1 MENTP
6 LPLPVE
12 ELQRPASSLAGRL
25 LNVFAAPGDVFE
37 EIRSS
42 TPSTANWLV
51 PLLLACLVGVGY
63 SFAVFS
69 QESILQSF
77 REAQEKA
84 MQKQIDA
91 GKMTRQQADQAL
103 SVSEQFMGPTMMKAF
118 GSVGAVVAN
127 CVMLFLVA
135 LIIWLLGRW
144 AFKTPFP
151 YLKAMEVAGLA
162 GTINILGGIVAMLL
176 AVVMGNMAMTP
187 GPVLLVH
194 EFDPANKLHVF
205 LSQLNVFMLW
215 YIALLSLGL
224 AKLCRVA
231 FGKAAIWLFGVW
243 AVFVAV
249 IVLPGWGR

>member
-1 MENTP
+1 MENSPTP
-6 LPLPVE
+6 LPLE
-12 ELQRPASSLAGRL
+12 EVQRPASSLAGRL
-25 LNVFAAPGDVFE
+25 LNVFAAPGEVFE

-42 TPSTANWLV
+42 APSTANWLV

-69 QESILQSF
+69 QESILHSM
-77 REAQEKA
+77 RDAQEKT
-84 MQKQIDA
+84 MQRRVDA
-91 GKMTRQQADQAL
+91 GKMTREQADQAL
-103 SVSEQFMGPTMMKAF
+103 AVSEQFMGPTLMKVF

-144 AFKTPFP
+144 AFKDRFP

-176 AVVMGNMAMTP
+176 AVVMGNIAMTP

-194 EFDPANKLHVF
+194 EFDPTNKLHAF
-205 LSQLNVFMLW
+205 LAQLNVFMLW
-215 YIALLSLGL
+215 YIALLSIGL

-231 FGKAAIWLFGVW
+231 YGKAAIWLFGVW
-243 AVFVAV
+243 AVLVAV

>member
-6 LPLPVE
+6 TPLPVAE
-12 ELQRPASSLAGRL
+12 VQRLPSSLAGRL
-25 LNVFAAPGDVFE
+25 LNVFAAPDDVFE

-42 TPSTANWLV
+42 APSTANWLV
-51 PLLLACLVGVGY
+51 PLLLSCLVGVGY
-63 SFAVFS
+63 AFAVFS
-69 QESILQSF
+69 QESIMQSM

-84 MQKQIDA
+84 MQQRVDS

-103 SVSEQFMGPTMMKAF
+103 SVSEQFMGPTMMKVF

-135 LIIWLLGRW
+135 LVIRVLGRW
-144 AFKTPFP
+144 VFKARFP

-162 GTINILGGIVAMLL
+162 GTINLLGGIVAMLL
-176 AVVMGNMAMTP
+176 AMVMGNMAMTP

-194 EFDPANKLHVF
+194 EFDPANKLHAF
-205 LSQLNVFMLW
+205 LAQRNVFMLW
-215 YIALLSLGL
+215 YLALLSLGL
-224 AKLCRVA
+224 AKLCRVPY
-231 FGKAAIWLFGVW
+231 GKAAKWLFGVW
-243 AVFVAV
+243 AVLVAV

>member
-6 LPLPVE
+6 TPLTVE
-12 ELQRPASSLAGRL
+12 EVQRPAGSLAGRL
-25 LNVFAAPGDVFE
+25 VNVFAAPGDVFE
-37 EIRSS
+37 EIRTSA
-42 TPSTANWLV
+42 PSIANWLV
-51 PLLLACLVGVGY
+51 PLLLSCLVGVGY

-69 QESILQSF
+69 QETIMHSM

-84 MQKQIDA
+84 MQQRVDA
-91 GKMTRQQADQAL
+91 GKMTREQANQAL
-103 SVSEQFMGPTMMKAF
+103 SASEQFMTPTLMKVF
-118 GSVGAVVAN
+118 GSVGAVVVN
-127 CVMLFLVA
+127 WVMLFLVA
-135 LIIWLLGRW
+135 LVIWLLGRW
-144 AFKTPFP
+144 AFKERFP

-194 EFDPANKLHVF
+194 EFDPANKLHAF
-205 LSQLNVFMLW
+205 LAQLNVFMLW
-215 YIALLSLGL
+215 YLALLSLGL

-243 AVFVAV
+243 AVLVAV
-249 IVLPGWGR
+249 MVLPGWGR

>member
-1 MENTP
+1 VDE
-6 LPLPVE
+6 V
-12 ELQRPASSLAGRL
+12 QRPASSLAGRL

-37 EIRSS
+37 EVRSS
-42 TPSTANWLV
+42 APSTANWLV

-63 SFAVFS
+63 AFAVFS
-69 QESILQSF
+69 QESILQSM

-84 MQKQIDA
+84 MQQRVEA
-91 GKMTRQQADQAL
+91 GKMTKAQADQAL
-103 SVSEQFMGPTMMKAF
+103 SVSEKFMGPTLMKVF

-135 LIIWLLGRW
+135 FILWLLGRW
-144 AFKTPFP
+144 VLKDRFP

-176 AVVMGNMAMTP
+176 AVVMGNLAMTP
-187 GPVLLVH
+187 GPVLLVP

-215 YIALLSLGL
+215 YLALLSLGL
-224 AKLCRVA
+224 AKLSRVA
-231 FGKAAIWLFGVW
+231 FGKAAIWLFGIW
-243 AVFVAV
+243 AVLLAV
-249 IVLPGWGR
+249 MILPGWGR

>member
-1 MENTP
+1 MGNAPTP
-6 LPLPVE
+6 LQEV
-12 ELQRPASSLAGRL
+12 QHTASSLGGRL
-25 LNVFAAPGDVFE
+25 VNMFAAPGDVFE
-37 EIRSS
+37 EIRTSK
-42 TPSTANWLV
+42 PSTANWLV
-51 PLLLACLVGVGY
+51 PFLLACLVGVSY
-63 SFAVFS
+63 AFAVFS
-69 QESILQSF
+69 QESILQSM

-84 MQKQIDA
+84 MQQRVDA

-103 SVSEQFMGPTMMKAF
+103 SVTEQFMGPTMMKVF

-144 AFKTPFP
+144 AFKERFS

-205 LSQLNVFMLW
+205 LAQLNVFMFW

-231 FGKAAIWLFGVW
+231 YGKAAIWLFGIW
-243 AVFVAV
+243 AVLVAV
-249 IVLPGWGR
+249 MVLPGWGR

>member
-1 MENTP
+1 M
-6 LPLPVE
+6 V
-12 ELQRPASSLAGRL
+12 
-25 LNVFAAPGDVFE
+25 NVFAAPGDVFE
-37 EIRSS
+37 EIRTS

-51 PLLLACLVGVGY
+51 PVLLACLVGVGY
-63 SFAVFS
+63 AFAVFS
-69 QESILQSF
+69 QESILQSL
-77 REAQEKA
+77 RETQEKA
-84 MQKQIDA
+84 MQQRVDA

-103 SVSEQFMGPTMMKAF
+103 SVSEQFIGPTMMKVF

-127 CVMLFLVA
+127 CAMLLLVA

-144 AFKTPFP
+144 AFKNRFP

-162 GTINILGGIVAMLL
+162 GTINILGGIVATLL

-194 EFDPANKLHVF
+194 EFDPANKLHA
-205 LSQLNVFMLW
+205 LLAQLNVFMLW
-215 YIALLSLGL
+215 YLALLSFGL

-231 FGKAAIWLFGVW
+231 FGKAALWLFGVW
-243 AVFVAV
+243 AVLVAV

>member
-1 MENTP
+1 MENAPQP
-6 LPLPVE
+6 LPME
-12 ELQRPASSLAGRL
+12 ELQRPASSLTSRL
-25 LNVFAAPGDVFE
+25 LNVFTAPGDVFE
-37 EIRSS
+37 EIRTS

-51 PLLLACLVGVGY
+51 PVLLACLVGVGY
-63 SFAVFS
+63 AFAVFS
-69 QESILQSF
+69 QESILQSL
-77 REAQEKA
+77 RETQEKA
-84 MQKQIDA
+84 MQQRVDT

-103 SVSEQFMGPTMMKAF
+103 SVSEQFMGPTMMKVF

-127 CVMLFLVA
+127 CVMFFLVA
-135 LIIWLLGRW
+135 LVIWLLGRW
-144 AFKTPFP
+144 AFKARFP

-205 LSQLNVFMLW
+205 LGQLNVFMLW

-231 FGKAAIWLFGVW
+231 YGKAAIGLFGVW
-243 AVFVAV
+243 AVLVAV
-249 IVLPGWGR
+249 MVLPGWGR

>member
-1 MENTP
+1 MEE
-6 LPLPVE
+6 V
-12 ELQRPASSLAGRL
+12 QRPTSSLAGRP
-25 LNVFAAPGDVFE
+25 LNVFAAPSEVFE
-37 EIRSS
+37 ELRTSA
-42 TPSTANWLV
+42 PATANWLV
-51 PLLLACLVGVGY
+51 RLLLACLVGLSY
-63 SFAVFS
+63 AFAVFS
-69 QESILQSF
+69 QESILQSM

-84 MQKQIDA
+84 MQQRVDA

-103 SVSEQFMGPTMMKAF
+103 SVSEQFMGPTMMKVF

-144 AFKTPFP
+144 AFKNRFP

-194 EFDPANKLHVF
+194 EFDPANKVHAF
-205 LSQLNVFMLW
+205 LAQLNVFMLW

-243 AVFVAV
+243 AALVAV